1 MWIAEE
7 INNAVARVWRFHLA
21 APIAYDALDALD
33 APGAP
38 PAVSD
43 LGVAAGFEGAA
54 ADQADN
60 NAGNRS
66 VAVVHAR
73 PFVLVWPAYTCPRV
87 DVHVCV
93 FLLVCRHTRLRMWHI
108 AHTHAHHSQGHG

>member
-1 MWIAEE
+1 M
-7 INNAVARVWRFHLA
+7 ARVWRVHQV

-33 APGAP
+33 APGVP

-87 DVHVCV
+87 DLHVCV